1 MLLAQG
7 MILYVAII
15 GVIGVTAVIGAVI
28 EERLDKRGMWI
39 WYLIVLMTF
48 SVFLFV
54 RVGQLFA

>member
-1 MLLAQG
+1 MLLAQR

-15 GVIGVTAVIGAVI
+15 GVTAVIGTVI

-39 WYLIVLMTF
+39 WNLIVLMTF